1 MHDGGSAPYERE
13 RRRCPRWTVSAT
25 AKLRMS
31 VDVEVLDLSLTGALI
46 RCEWP
51 LRVGDRAQMQTML
64 DRQPF
69 VAWVSVVRIA
79 AERGNGSGRPALGV
93 VFLGSDEH
101 NADVLERFLSRA
113 S

>member
-1 MHDGGSAPYERE
+1 MVAVHRTERE
-13 RRRCPRWTVSAT
+13 RRRFPRRTASAT
-25 AKLRMS
+25 AKLRIS

-46 RCEWP
+46 RCECP

-64 DRQPF
+64 DGQPF

-79 AERGNGSGRPALGV
+79 AERGNGSSRPALGV
-93 VFLGSDEH
+93 VFLGSGEH
-101 NADVLERFLSRA
+101 NADVLQRFLSRA